1 MSIDELMYRS
11 PQVREDAGTGTET
24 ETGTEIETETG
35 TEIGTET
42 GTETGAGTGTGNFIS
57 SLQVEECGKII
68 YDLLRRHQKTLQN
81 TSVGYFSK
89 NVSNF
94 PDEKKTI

>member
-11 PQVREDAGTGTET
+11 PQVREDAG
-24 ETGTEIETETG
+24 
-35 TEIGTET
+35 IGTET
-42 GTETGAGTGTGNFIS
+42 GAGTGTGTGNFIS
-57 SLQVEECGKII
+57 SLQVEEYGKII

>member
-11 PQVREDAGTGTET
+11 PQVREDAG
-24 ETGTEIETETG
+24 
-35 TEIGTET
+35 IGTET
-42 GTETGAGTGTGNFIS
+42 GAGTGTGTGNFIS
-57 SLQVEECGKII
+57 SLQVEEYGKII
-68 YDLLRRHQKTLQN
+68 YDLLRRHQITLQN